1 MRRLHLF
8 AFAALLS
15 ACSLIASPS
24 TTVPHEGD
32 TAHLDAPAPGPT
44 TTTTTTTLP
53 PEATVA
59 TDTLETVGCDA
70 ADEDFTVLCEVIAT
84 IQENYVDTVPLDLL
98 AEAAIE
104 GVQVFALSDQTSE
117 PIRCALPDV
126 SFLPVCEALDE
137 SDAIPLDGIEAA
149 IDGIVA
155 FALDPNSAYL
165 DPQAL
170 ALAQEDQTGSVD
182 GIGALVNTEDRTTDD
197 PAANPC
203 RLISDTCRMVIISTF
218 TDSPAERAG
227 LMPGDELEVVDGES
241 MIGKSLDEV
250 TNLVRGP
257 SGTDVELTF
266 LRGEE
271 RFTVTITRAAIE
283 IPIADWRVID
293 GVGYL
298 RLNLFTNNSD
308 EVVHGALRELLDDGA
323 RSLIFDLRNNPGGSL
338 DSSVEIASEFLADG
352 LVLRTE
358 APDTV
363 IPYEVRGG
371 GVLTD
376 PSFPVTIL
384 VNRGSAS
391 ASEVV
396 SGALKEAG
404 RATVIGDN
412 TFGKNTVQQRF
423 PLSNGGAIK
432 VTIARWVTPSGAD
445 FGETGISPDIE
456 AEVPLELTPEEIV
469 DLVNTL
475 TG

>member
-8 AFAALLS
+8 TLAALVS
-15 ACSLIASPS
+15 ACSLIASPT
-24 TTVPHEGD
+24 TTVPDEGG
-32 TAHLDAPAPGPT
+32 TAHLDAPASEP
-44 TTTTTTTLP
+44 TTTTTLP

-104 GVQVFALSDQTSE
+104 GVQAFAVSDQTTE
-117 PIRCALPDV
+117 PLTCALPDV

-149 IDGIVA
+149 IDGMIA

-203 RLISDTCRMVIISTF
+203 LLISDTCRMVIISTF

-241 MIGKSLDEV
+241 VIGKNLDEV

-257 SGTDVELTF
+257 SGTDVELGF

-308 EVVHGALRELLDDGA
+308 EVVHDALRELVDDGA

-363 IPYEVRGG
+363 IPYEVRSG

-445 FGETGISPDIE
+445 FGESGISPDIE